1 MRHNYYKDYS
11 RSFKLAKRIFA
22 FLESIQQNSI
32 AKFDFSLI
40 CKYLR
45 WSPLQPVDKKDPL
58 KPRGIRHDRA
68 NEIEYMLKL
77 LKNINAISEY
87 DFQPIREDPEQK
99 YIPTNYQG
107 QVTIIN
113 SMESWG
119 ELIEASQYF
128 PLEGYEQAITQDF
141 LERKTKDYDISY
153 YQNILEDSKKETYRQ
168 TALAFKEIAL
178 YEWEDAYQ
186 RMKGREIDWLS
197 VNSKGFEFF
206 IDMGYVDLDE
216 NDKMID
222 YQNERATVFVGFS
235 KPSVNHRKRNIN
247 RLSNYRKRHIEE
259 WTDKETDTGHFIAHT
274 IWDITDDVEVDLEFN
289 LFPQK
294 RALNQGHS
302 EEGKLYRKMEQYC
315 ADNHSVFLFVR
326 PIYGDSSDRPF
337 IIEYGIL
344 KPDLS
349 LWIEQ
354 FTNI

>member
-11 RSFKLAKRIFA
+11 RSFKQAKRIFA
-22 FLESIQQNSI
+22 FLENIQQNPI
-32 AKFDFSLI
+32 AQFDFFLI
-40 CKYLR
+40 CTHLR
-45 WSPLQPVDKKDPL
+45 WCPLQPVDKKDPL

-68 NEIEYMLKL
+68 NEIEFMLKL
-77 LKNINAISEY
+77 LKNIKAIS
-87 DFQPIREDPEQK
+87 DFNFQPVKEEFLPS
-99 YIPTNYQG
+99 NYQY

-113 SMESWG
+113 SMESWE
-119 ELIEASQYF
+119 ELIKASQYF
-128 PLEGYEQAITQDF
+128 PLEGHKHTITNFF
-141 LERKTKDYDISY
+141 LDKKVKDYDISY
-153 YQNILEDSKKETYRQ
+153 YQNILEDSKKETYIH
-168 TALAFKEIAL
+168 TALTFKEIAL

-186 RMKGREIDWLS
+186 RMKGRAIDWLS

-206 IDMGYVDLDE
+206 IDMGYLYLDE

-222 YQNERATVFVGFS
+222 CQNERATIFVGFS
-235 KPSVNHRKRNIN
+235 KQSANHRKRNIS
-247 RLSNYRKRHIEE
+247 RLSGYRKRHIEE
-259 WTDKETDTGHFIAHT
+259 WADKETDTGHYVAHT

-315 ADNHSVFLFVR
+315 ADNHGVFLFVR

-344 KPDLS
+344 KPDLT